1 MYLSIVLPTYNE
13 RENLQQLI
21 PKLER
26 IIARQRWHAEIIVV
40 DDTSPDKTYAVARSL
55 NRTYGNIRTIV
66 RPEKKGIGAA
76 VRHGYNA
83 ARGDRIASI
92 DVDSIDPQDIVRMVR
107 KLDSGYDLVVGSRRG
122 AGGRY
127 EQRHIKT
134 AIKRALSNVGNGLI
148 TALFG
153 TRLTDYSLNC
163 RVMRRKAW
171 KSVRTEEDGNTFLIE
186 VIIKMHFAGY
196 RVAQIPVVFRDRV
209 YGQSKIRFV
218 REGIRFLYR
227 LSVLAKDYGRF
238 RQ

>member
-26 IIARQRWHAEIIVV
+26 IIAQQRWNAEILVV

-55 NRTYGNIRTIV
+55 GRRYGNIRTIV

-76 VRHGYNA
+76 IRHGYNV
-83 ARGDRIASI
+83 ARGEVVASI
-92 DVDSIDPQDIVRMVR
+92 DVDSIDPQDVVRMVR
-107 KLDSGYDLVVGSRRG
+107 KLETGCDLVVGSRRG

-134 AIKRALSNVGNGLI
+134 AVKRVLSSIGNGLI
-148 TALFG
+148 SMLFG

-171 KSVRTEEDGNTFLIE
+171 KSIRTEEDGNTFLIE
-186 VIIKMHFAGY
+186 VIIKVHFAGY
-196 RVAQIPVVFRDRV
+196 KVAQIPVVFRDRV
-209 YGQSKIRFV
+209 YGQSKIRFL

-227 LSVLAKDYGRF
+227 LCVLAKEYGRF